1 MSIHTSLL
9 KSLLCACGSL
19 GFLFVLGGC
28 GPSSVSTPP
37 NPPTTNGTVPA
48 AEKIAAAMPA
58 DSTIA
63 QAKPSEAKPAEP
75 KQSGPDKSAASVGD
89 ATAADPI
96 FKASAS
102 LYGGVREETLPNG
115 LRIYLKP
122 IPGAPTETTM
132 VAYKVGSADEN
143 LDHTGLSHY
152 LEHLMFKGTEK
163 IKPGDIDRMT
173 LRNGGANNAY
183 TAEDHTIFHFDF
195 AADRWEQA
203 LSVEADR
210 MQNLRIDT
218 DHEFEQEK
226 WAVIEELRQD
236 EDQPWDVEQKSIL
249 PVLFGSESPYGH
261 PVIGQTEHVSGATA
275 KIIKSH
281 YDKWYHPNNASL
293 VICGGFDPDQA
304 LVKIKEL
311 FGPIPRAELPPR
323 KELTPP
329 NSERPARIDMTS
341 KFEAPRLLMGFNTVR
356 RDDPDYYPLDIVQG
370 LLTGGKTGRLY
381 KKLVEE
387 LQVATEVNCSNTGGR
402 YPGWFSL
409 QVTLLPD
416 VKIEDV
422 EKTVLEELRQIGR
435 NGITE
440 AELKRVQNLY
450 VAHELFEREGVHE
463 LADSIAQNV
472 VLADLNLAK
481 SYLPKIVAVT
491 PADVQ
496 RICKKYFDAKQ
507 RVSVFSMPVAKPE
520 PGDKD
525 NKKGE
530 KEAAKETSKDN
541 RRTESTPPL
550 RGGNPRP
557 SRGIQSSARRQLKP
571 DTGASGNAGTN
582 VADILKGARR
592 EVLDNGLTLL
602 LLERH
607 RLPIVVVEAY
617 VAKTRLYESAEQAG
631 IATLVGDLLEEGTAT
646 RSGREVSEAIEDTGG
661 SIAFDQIGGVLKTL
675 ALHRR
680 VGLEVLLDCLAKAE
694 FPEDAFARIQ
704 GQLLAELDEHERQP
718 EAKAQDLYR
727 KLAYGDHPFGRPDA
741 GNQETVAKLTRE
753 DCRKFHRRVFVPN
766 NTLIAIVGDFDSQT
780 VIDEVKELTAH
791 WQRGDLEKLA
801 LPEVKPPAEFTQ
813 KILSL
818 PQAAQLHIFLGH
830 PGIRRDN
837 PDYYKLLV
845 MDYVLGVGPGFT
857 DRLSSR
863 IRDRKGLAYS
873 VGADIHSSAS
883 EEPGLFTCHV
893 GVDPKNFEKV
903 KTLLLAEIN
912 KFLTDEPATKDEV
925 ADAKQYLLGNLPF
938 KSSTGDRLAGEM
950 IEIERHHLGPNYLSD
965 YQQAIEAV
973 TLDDVLAVAKKYID
987 PKHMILVASGA
998 VDEEGKPLK
1007 VEEAEAA
1014 PDKPAPEK

>member
-1 MSIHTSLL
+1 MSISTRSF
-9 KSLLCACGSL
+9 KSLLCAYGSL
-19 GFLFVLGGC
+19 GYLVAVSAC
-28 GPSSVSTPP
+28 APPSAPAP
-37 NPPTTNGTVPA
+37 NAPA
-48 AEKIAAAMPA
+48 ATTAAAPA
-58 DSTIA
+58 EGKSA
-63 QAKPSEAKPAEP
+63 AAKPAES
-75 KQSGPDKSAASVGD
+75 KTAGDDKSRPAPADGVPVTLHITGSGTLTLTGVTGGD
-89 ATAADPI
+89 AANDPI
-96 FKASAS
+96 LKASTS
-102 LYGGVREETLPNG
+102 LYGGVREETLTNG

-122 IPGAPTETTM
+122 IPGAPTVTTM

-152 LEHLMFKGTEK
+152 LEHLMFKGTET

-203 LSVEADR
+203 LGIEADR
-210 MQNLRIDT
+210 MRNLRIDT
-218 DHEFEQEK
+218 AHEFEQEK
-226 WAVIEELRQD
+226 GAVIEELRQD
-236 EDQPWDVEQKSIL
+236 EDHPWDLEQKLIL
-249 PVLFGSESPYGH
+249 PVLFGPESPYGH
-261 PVIGQTEHVSGATA
+261 PVIGQTEHVRSATA
-275 KIIKSH
+275 EIIKGH
-281 YDKWYHPNNASL
+281 YDKWYHPNNAAL
-293 VICGGFDPDQA
+293 VVCGGFDPDQA
-304 LVKIKEL
+304 LAKINEL
-311 FGPIPRAELPPR
+311 FGPIPKAELPPR

-329 NSERPARIDMTS
+329 KGERPEIVKMTS
-341 KFEAPRLLMGFNTVR
+341 KFEAPRLLIGFNTVLR
-356 RDDPDYYPLDIVQG
+356 EDPDYYALDIVQG

-387 LQVATEVNCSNTGGR
+387 LQVATEVNALNMGGR
-402 YPGWFSL
+402 YPGWFSV

-422 EKTVLEELRQIGR
+422 EKTILEELRQIGR

-463 LADSIAQNV
+463 LADSIAQSV
-472 VLADLNLAK
+472 VLSNLDLAK

-496 RICKKYFDAKQ
+496 RVCRKYFDAKQ
-507 RVSVFSMPVAKPE
+507 RVSVYSTPVPKPE

-525 NKKGE
+525 KKKGE
-530 KEAAKETSKDN
+530 KETAAM
-541 RRTESTPPL
+541 ES
-550 RGGNPRP
+550 
-557 SRGIQSSARRQLKP
+557 SRSNLAASHSRQLRP
-571 DTGASGNAGTN
+571 NDGGGAAGGDN
-582 VADILKGARR
+582 VANILKGARR

-631 IATLVGDLLEEGTAT
+631 LATMVGDLLEEGTAT

-661 SIAFDQIGGVLKTL
+661 SIAFDQVGGVLKTL
-675 ALHRR
+675 AQHRR
-680 VGLEVLLDCLAKAE
+680 VGLEVLFDCLANAE

-704 GQLLAELDEHERQP
+704 GQMLAELDERERQP

-727 KLAYGDHPFGRPDA
+727 KLAYGDHPLARPEA
-741 GNQETVAKLTRE
+741 GNPETVAKLTRD
-753 DCRKFHRRVFVPN
+753 DCRKYHRRLFVPN
-766 NTLIAIVGDFDSQT
+766 NTVIAIVGDFDSQQ
-780 VIDEVKELTAH
+780 VIDEIKALTAP
-791 WQRGDLEKLA
+791 WKRGDLEKLK
-801 LPEVKPPAEFTQ
+801 LPEVKQPAEFTQ

-818 PQAAQLHIFLGH
+818 PQAAQLHVFLGH

-837 PDYYKLLV
+837 PDYYKLQV

-863 IRDRKGLAYS
+863 LRDRNGLAYS
-873 VGADIHSSAS
+873 VGADIHTSAS
-883 EEPGLFTCHV
+883 EEPGMFTCHI
-893 GVDPKNFEKV
+893 GADPKNFDKV

-912 KFLTDEPATKDEV
+912 KFLADEPPTKDEV

-938 KSSTGDRLAGEM
+938 KSSTGDRLAGEL
-950 IEIERHHLGPNYLSD
+950 IEIERYKLGQNYLGD
-965 YQQAIEAV
+965 YQKAIEGV
-973 TLDDVLAVAKKYID
+973 TVEDVIEVAKKYID

-998 VDEEGKPLK
+998 VDEDGKPLPM
-1007 VEEAEAA
+1007 EEGKAA
-1014 PDKPAPEK
+1014 QEK